1 MEKKTLFALIAVA
14 ILGAGAFA
22 VLRAPQKG
30 QRVGPPPRPVAEI
43 KAADIAHLELVSEKQ
58 DKVVLDKKGDKW
70 SITSPKEWAA
80 DGAGVKSL
88 VDGLEKLGF
97 HDMVTEAQ
105 AKHEEFGVADGKAQR
120 VTVKNATG
128 TLLADF
134 FVGKAVS
141 GYTMVRPAG
150 KNEVWQANGI
160 YAYMINRDA
169 KGWRDHA
176 IFEFAAVDGDK
187 LTVDGSGGK
196 LAVEKLPPE
205 KDAKGDVKW
214 KVVEGTGEAPKTSE
228 ALDLAQV
235 NGAVQAVSTLR
246 AADFADDKKPEDV
259 GLAKPA
265 LTLTA
270 SAKGK
275 SYTLLVGNTVGED
288 VYLKTAESPTI
299 YTVKKFT
306 AERLAH
312 APIDYRD
319 KTLTKI
325 KDIDLASIDLTVGA
339 ESLSL
344 EHAGD
349 KWKAKGKASVD
360 DGKLKPVVSAFENL
374 SGSGFAPSKEPA
386 ATGLGKPSGTVAL
399 HLKDQSTVTLKI
411 GALTKDGAD
420 YFVQKVG
427 SPDVLLLKKYNVER
441 FLKKA
446 SDLAPAATAATAKPG
461 ASPKPAAT
469 AKK

>member
-22 VLRAPQKG
+22 VMRAPEKG

-43 KAADIAHLELVSEKQ
+43 KPADIAHLELVSEKQ

-80 DGAGVKSL
+80 DAAGVKSL

-97 HDMVTEAQ
+97 HDMVTETKE
-105 AKHEEFGVADGKAQR
+105 KHEELGVADGKAQR

-134 FVGKAVS
+134 FVGKSVS

-169 KGWRDHA
+169 KGWRDHSV
-176 IFEFAAVDGDK
+176 FEFAAVDGDK
-187 LTVDGSGGK
+187 LSIEGAGGK

-205 KDAKGDVKW
+205 KDAKGDAKW
-214 KVVEGTGEAPKTSE
+214 TVTEATGDAPKTSD
-228 ALDLAQV
+228 ALDLGQV
-235 NGAVQAVSTLR
+235 NGAVQAFSTLK

-275 SYTLLVGNTVGED
+275 SYTLLIGNTVGDD
-288 VYLKTAESPTI
+288 VYLKTAESPII

-306 AERLAH
+306 AERLQH

-325 KDIDLASIDLTVGA
+325 KDIDLAGLDITVGA
-339 ESLSL
+339 DTVSL

-349 KWKAKGKASVD
+349 KWKAKGKTTVD
-360 DGKLKPVVSAFENL
+360 DTKLKPVVSGFENL
-374 SGSGFAPSKEPA
+374 VGSGFAASKDPA
-386 ATGLGKPSGTVAL
+386 ATGLAKPAGSVAL
-399 HLKDQSTVTLKI
+399 HLKDKSTVTLKI
-411 GALTKDGAD
+411 GAATKDGAD
-420 YFVQKVG
+420 YHVQKLG
-427 SPDVLLLKKYNVER
+427 SPDVLLVKKYNVER
-441 FLKKA
+441 FWKKA
-446 SDLAPAATAATAKPG
+446 ADLAPAATA
-461 ASPKPAAT
+461 
-469 AKK
+469 KK